1 MPSESTT
8 IIVVYKPSLVET
20 PDPVTVTIKYIY
32 EENGKEAAPTY
43 QNTFAPGTDFSVTSP
58 VISDYNADQ
67 ALVSGTV
74 KDSNLEFTVVYTK
87 VPTPP
92 TPVDPNPVDPTPDTP
107 TPSEP
112 TPDVPIIPDND
123 LLDSGLLYLDPL
135 GAVAYV
141 PSTGIVN
148 SATAGIFEQ
157 DFAEIILSQGFV
169 MIALF
174 IFSGSFALYFTNRKH
189 LKPATAPRRSY
200 ATSKAPTVPKKA
212 ISKPVRNIKAVKA
225 SKVSKKTTTKGTKK
239 K

>member
-58 VISDYNADQ
+58 VISGYNADKTII
-67 ALVSGTV
+67 SDTV
-74 KDSNLEFTVVYTK
+74 KDRNLEFTVYYTK
-87 VPTPP
+87 TPTPP
-92 TPVDPNPVDPTPDTP
+92 TPVDPTPVNPTPTDPETP
-107 TPSEP
+107 TPSNP
-112 TPDVPIIPDND
+112 TPDVPIIPDSD
-123 LLDSGLLYLDPL
+123 ILDSGLLYLAPL

-148 SATAGIFEQ
+148 SATADIFEQ

-189 LKPATAPRRSY
+189 LKPATTPRRSY
-200 ATSKAPTVPKKA
+200 AMSKAPATPK
-212 ISKPVRNIKAVKA
+212 RAVTQKSANTTKA
-225 SKVSKKTTTKGTKK
+225 SNKTTTKSTKK